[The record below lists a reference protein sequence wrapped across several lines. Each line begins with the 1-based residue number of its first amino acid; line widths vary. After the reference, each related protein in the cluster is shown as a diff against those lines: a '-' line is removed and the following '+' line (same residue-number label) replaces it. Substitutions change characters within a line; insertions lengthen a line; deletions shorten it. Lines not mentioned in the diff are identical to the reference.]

1 MGNLYLHIG
10 DITSDNILKL
20 GDAIVNPTNPM
31 MRFGCGVSGAIFKK
45 AGIDE
50 LESYVERRF
59 GITYYDSS
67 RSNEMKVTE
76 VRITQG
82 FKCPCDIIFAQGPR
96 IWDYSSTDEAISMLV
111 QTYQNILDASVKQ
124 GYRSIL
130 LPSLGTG
137 EYGFTHKQV
146 AEKIISLL
154 KTFINKNSLTIHFVL
169 YDKDAY
175 DIYNKY
181 LYANTDI

>member
-1 MGNLYLHIG
+1 MGSLYLHIG
-10 DITSDNILKL
+10 DIVSDDILKL

-50 LESYVERRF
+50 LESYVERTF

-67 RSNEMKVTE
+67 RKNEMKVTE
-76 VRITQG
+76 IRITPG
-82 FKCPCDIIFAQGPR
+82 FKCSCDIIFAQGPR
-96 IWDYSSTDEAISMLV
+96 LWDYSSTSEAILMLV
-111 QTYQNILDASVKQ
+111 KTYQNILDTSVKQ

-146 AEKIISLL
+146 AENIISLL
-154 KTFINKNSLTIHFVL
+154 KTYVSKNSLTVHFVL
-169 YDKDAY
+169 YDKAAY
-175 DIYNKY
+175 DIYNKC
-181 LYANTDI
+181 L